1 MRCRSIIT
9 SNFYRHSL
17 LLVGFI
23 FISALSSAQYYTN
36 QNKVWVFGDSLK
48 FDFNATPPTLSSI
61 NFNTYE
67 GSASVADVAGDLLF
81 YTNGECVYN
90 RFGDTMPSGIGFIPY
105 FTSSASQSSV
115 IVPQPGNPENYFL
128 FSLEHY
134 MGWGRLSYSVV
145 DMTLDSGRGDID
157 TNMMGVR
164 IDSNLTEHL
173 ISVPGNNCNF
183 WVIVHDRSWSRFK
196 AYEVTATGVDT
207 TPVESLEGLY
217 TDCYAAGVLKV
228 SPDRTKLACM
238 NYSHTSASPSRAE
251 LYDFDPATG
260 IVSNLRIINTHPGCY
275 GAEFSPD
282 GTKLYVWS
290 TYFTLYQY
298 DITGPD
304 AASISATE
312 YIVHS
317 YPIGG
322 GPAGGDLRL
331 APDGKIYCN
340 GYLSHLD
347 EISSPNLSGAACGYT
362 PDVYDI
368 APSTGRWGVPNLF
381 WGVMPPDISGVSA
394 LCIGDTTVL
403 SSPAPGAAWSGG
415 NPGVAAVSPSGTVTA
430 ISAGTAT
437 VTYSASC
444 GMATTVVTVHPQPA
458 AIGNDHIICI
468 GSSDTLTSAAPGGTW
483 VGSDITIATIDPV
496 SGAISGVSPGT
507 VTVTY
512 RLGTGCFTTGVATVI
527 SCPLSASVQTK
538 TTDLTIYPNPAT
550 DYLHLYVPSF
560 SGVGRMTVSDVP
572 GRVLLAQTINF
583 VAGRGDGILTDLS
596 PGTYLVTINAGP
608 ATYHRRICITSAK

>member
-1 MRCRSIIT
+1 MCCIT
-9 SNFYRHSL
+9 AVTNNFPRRPL
-17 LLVGFI
+17 LLVCFM
-23 FISALSSAQYYTN
+23 FFSAVATAQYYTN

-48 FDFNATPPTLSSI
+48 LDFNVTPPALSFA
-61 NFNTYE
+61 NLEGNE
-67 GSASVADVAGDLLF
+67 GSASVADISGNLLF

-90 RFGDTMPSGIGFIPY
+90 RFGDTMPSGIGFIPFY
-105 FTSSASQSSV
+105 TSSASQSSV
-115 IVPQPGNPENYFL
+115 IVPIPSNPENYYL

-134 MGWGRLSYSVV
+134 MGWGRFAYSVV

-157 TNMMGVR
+157 TNVMGVR
-164 IDSNLTEHL
+164 LDSNLTEHL

-238 NYSHTSASPSRAE
+238 SYSHTSASPSRAE

-260 IVSNLRIINTHPGCY
+260 VVSNLRIINTHPGCY

-282 GTKLYVWS
+282 GTKLYVHS
-290 TYFTLYQY
+290 AHYTLYQY

-304 AASISATE
+304 AATISASE
-312 YIVHS
+312 YVVHS
-317 YPIGG
+317 YPVGG
-322 GPAGGDLRL
+322 IAGGDLRL
-331 APDGKIYCN
+331 APDGRIYFN
-340 GYLSHLD
+340 GVLSHLD
-347 EISSPNLSGAACGYT
+347 MIAHPNLAGAACGYT

-368 APSTGRWGVPNLF
+368 APSVGRWGLPNLY
-381 WGVMPPDISGVSA
+381 WGIMPPVISGLSA

-403 SSPAPGAAWSGG
+403 SSPAPGAAWSGSD
-415 NPGVAAVSPSGTVTA
+415 PGVAVVSPSGTVTA
-430 ISAGTAT
+430 ISAGTAS

-444 GMATTVVTVHPQPA
+444 GTATTVVTVHPQPA

-468 GSSDTLTSAAPGGTW
+468 GNSDTLISASPGGTW
-483 VGSDITIATIDPV
+483 ACSDGTIATIDPV

-507 VTVTY
+507 VTITY
-512 RLGTGCFTTGVATVI
+512 RLGTGCFATGVATVI
-527 SCPLSASVQTK
+527 SCPLSATAQMK
-538 TTDLTIYPNPAT
+538 TTEFTIYPNPAT
-550 DYLHLYVPSF
+550 DYLHLLMPSF
-560 SGVGRMTVSDVP
+560 SGAAQMTVTDAP
-572 GRVLLAQTINF
+572 GKVLLTQTINF
-583 VAGRGDGILTDLS
+583 IAGRANAHLTHL
-596 PGTYLVTINAGP
+596 PTGTYLVTINAGP
-608 ATYHRRICITSAK
+608 AIYHRRITVGAGK